1 MKKSF
6 LSVFTM
12 VLLTCMILVG
22 CKSEAKKADKTADK
36 VTTETATKKP
46 DDAAKKANATDP
58 DPDTPKTSFE
68 FDKMEHDFGDIDE
81 GDKVN
86 TVFSF
91 KNTGNEPL
99 IISSAKGS
107 CGCTVPKWPKE
118 PIPPGASGEIQVEFN
133 SKNKPGK
140 QTKTVTIHANTDP
153 NPTRLTIKAQVAKDP
168 NKPEKTAATGAPQIK
183 TAN

>member
-1 MKKSF
+1 MKNLFSLVMTLVLASF
-6 LSVFTM
+6 LLAS
-12 VLLTCMILVG
+12 CSS
-22 CKSEAKKADKTADK
+22 KSAQTTKADDAKSTTTSAAADK
-36 VTTETATKKP
+36 AAASK
-46 DDAAKKANATDP
+46 DAAKSANDP
-58 DPDTPKTSFE
+58 DPDTPKTSME
-68 FDKMEHDFGDIDE
+68 FAEMTHDFGDINE

-86 TVFSF
+86 HVFTF

-107 CGCTVPKWPKE
+107 CGCTVPQWPKE
-118 PIPPGASGEIQVEFN
+118 PIPPGGDGEIKVEFN

-168 NKPEKTAATGAPQIK
+168 NKDEAKK
-183 TAN
+183 